1 MTTVVFSA
9 DSFWQETKSVANPC
23 KMQVTFW
30 SENVGGWNDFTIEIQ
45 VPFHAPNF
53 SMIYGDLFAR
63 ISFFLHFVRLRI
75 IAFSGHISQ
84 LQIGTCY
91 AKSYLSKIIL
101 LRLKDAKSQVVKQP
115 EFNTDAT
122 FLPTLISHHKV
133 RK

>member
-63 ISFFLHFVRLRI
+63 ISFFAFCKIANHCIFRSHI
-75 IAFSGHISQ
+75 IAANR
-84 LQIGTCY
+84 Y
-91 AKSYLSKIIL
+91 M
-101 LRLKDAKSQVVKQP
+101 LRKVIFVKNNSAQV
-115 EFNTDAT
+115 E
-122 FLPTLISHHKV
+122 
-133 RK
+133 RR